1 MDIARSDI
9 VKAAA
14 GRDKGKL
21 FFVLDVEGDFLLLAD
36 GKTRKLERPK
46 RKKRKHVVFQA
57 RIDCRATEK
66 IRSGD
71 RLVDFIDGASLFNGP
86 YSDLCTVDGVHPND
100 AGFFR
105 SKNTSSTARTRHP
118 SSQSSTP

>member
-21 FFVLDVEGDFLLLAD
+21 FFVLDVEDDFLLLAD

-46 RKKRKHVVFQA
+46 RKKRKHVVFRA
-57 RIDCRATEK
+57 RIDCRTTEK

-71 RLVDFIDGASLFNGP
+71 RLTNSELRKTLAQFGGDGNPDQEG
-86 YSDLCTVDGVHPND
+86 
-100 AGFFR
+100 
-105 SKNTSSTARTRHP
+105 
-118 SSQSSTP
+118 